1 MIKKFNFIIKKKI
14 IYKYFFYIF
23 VFFLSIFFTY
33 FFTPKF
39 FKYPSQL
46 IEESLR
52 INNDINIKNI
62 KKITYKAFP
71 TPRLKVFGS
80 NFNIKENILEID
92 GSEIEIILNPG
103 NILNYK
109 KLFYNKIKIK
119 GGSTKIDIS
128 KINQLI
134 NYLKKNK
141 IKIFLNKNNLILVK
155 NKKFLL
161 EINDSKTEISSAD
174 NKFNLSINGIFL
186 NHKINLLMDGK
197 SNEGNS
203 IIVKIPKLDI
213 LSNIFLGNKNKFG
226 FLKGSINIQI
236 LNNFFQFNFT
246 KEKNI
251 KINKG
256 FVRNNLINSS
266 LEGEVELQPSFLLNL
281 TFEPT
286 KLNIEKLFTIIQK
299 KYFIDKTGKLE
310 IIKKINGTLT
320 FKKMFKGNVVF
331 ENGKILF
338 KNIKTGINNSMIFD
352 AKISEFG
359 NKGKI
364 HFNILKTIQN
374 DKNASKEIKISGF
387 IVPSTSKV
395 VFEKL
400 LFDNEDYKKEK
411 IKNIEEKF
419 KIEVIQKSLSNIF
432 NEVKINNFFNNFSN

>member
-1 MIKKFNFIIKKKI
+1 M
-14 IYKYFFYIF
+14 
-23 VFFLSIFFTY
+23 
-33 FFTPKF
+33 
-39 FKYPSQL
+39 
-46 IEESLR
+46 
-52 INNDINIKNI
+52 
-62 KKITYKAFP
+62 
-71 TPRLKVFGS
+71 FGS

-186 NHKINLLMDGK
+186 NHKITLLMDGK
-197 SNEGNS
+197 SNGGNS

-364 HFNILKTIQN
+364 HFNILKIIPHKINTPKKLI
-374 DKNASKEIKISGF
+374 ISGF
-387 IVPSTSKV
+387 MIPSTSKIS
-395 VFEKL
+395 FEKII
-400 LFDNEDYKKEK
+400 FNEKNYRIEK
-411 IKNIEEKF
+411 IKFLEEKF
-419 KIEVIQKSLSNIF
+419 KNKVIQKSLSNVF
-432 NEVKINNFFNNFSN
+432 NKDKMNNFFKDFEN